1 MAPHRPHPQW
11 FRPSPQLQHL
21 TRVRLFPDGLV
32 HPTLPQV
39 HPKCGGGELLAVMY
53 ARWSPSNLRR
63 VPELCA
69 KSAGRLHELYAACV
83 RTRAIDNQELR
94 MVVNGVLKAPA
105 PAPHAPVQ
113 APGPVASSTASP
125 VPPFL
130 PRGPPSRSD
139 SVWQSGCVEGPLRGG
154 GVLWTRSWNKDRR
167 SEEIAQ
173 LAKQRNRLQGPRPCR
188 RGWPPQARA
197 MMTRCSRQS
206 PRPCRRG
213 WPPGSGDDDT
223 MLAPVSAAM
232 PARMASAG
240 SGDDDTMLAPVSAAM
255 PARMASAGSGEGDM
269 LIALVSLRAACRS
282 RMTAGS
288 AGSQTRTTRMKH
300 SATSTAGSAGPQ
312 TRTARMKHSATSMAG
327 GAGPQTRSA
336 RTKHTA
342 TSVRASS
349 TRPVPDILSSQAQ
362 PKRRRA
368 EISRI
373 RMMKASLMT

>member
-1 MAPHRPHPQW
+1 
-11 FRPSPQLQHL
+11 
-21 TRVRLFPDGLV
+21 
-32 HPTLPQV
+32 
-39 HPKCGGGELLAVMY
+39 MY
-53 ARWSPSNLRR
+53 AMWSPSNLRR

-130 PRGPPSRSD
+130 PRGPPPRSD

-213 WPPGSGDDDT
+213 WPP
-223 MLAPVSAAM
+223 
-232 PARMASAG
+232 G

-362 PKRRRA
+362 PKRRRE

-373 RMMKASLMT
+373 RMMKASLMTYFAQRMRAGSCGQHHAWRIHFER